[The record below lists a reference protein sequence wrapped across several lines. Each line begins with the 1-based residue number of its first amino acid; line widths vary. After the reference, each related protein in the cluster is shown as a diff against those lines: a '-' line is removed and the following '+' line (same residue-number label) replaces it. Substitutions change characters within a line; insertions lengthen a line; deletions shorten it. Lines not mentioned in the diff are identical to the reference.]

1 VFGRPPTG
9 ETSFRCG
16 KPGIVS
22 EKRKEKVL
30 QAESVKRNPAAVFAR
45 LAKRSSQES
54 EAINPLLRQD
64 AWGGQA
70 VCPTFPWEGDDARVA
85 AAFQDH
91 VA

>member
-1 VFGRPPTG
+1 MFGRPPTG

-30 QAESVKRNPAAVFAR
+30 QAESVKRNPVAVFAGW
-45 LAKRSSQES
+45 RSVVRRNV